1 MNGTTSPGTLAVD
14 LCTDSDRVRA
24 FQITVATFHDIFT
37 TSLSLTKVSEIFW
50 KFQPILVSPIRSFIN
65 KY

>member
-1 MNGTTSPGTLAVD
+1 MNGTTSPGTLEAD

-37 TSLSLTKVSEIFW
+37 TSLSLTNVSG
-50 KFQPILVSPIRSFIN
+50 IL
-65 KY
+65 